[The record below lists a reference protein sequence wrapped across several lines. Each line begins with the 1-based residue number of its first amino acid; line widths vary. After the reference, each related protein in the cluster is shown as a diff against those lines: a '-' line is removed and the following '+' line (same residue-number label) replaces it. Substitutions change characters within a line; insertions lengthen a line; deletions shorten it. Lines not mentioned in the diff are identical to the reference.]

1 MEHHELLRDLLIL
14 FGFAALIAVVLQR
27 ARQSTIVVYLL
38 TGILVGPSGLGLIT
52 NQAAI
57 ELMAEIGVVLLLFT
71 IGIEFSLKKL
81 ARLRQVV
88 LGAGSRQVVLTALIA
103 LSIALLLSYPWQ
115 ESLLWGLLIAA
126 SSTAIVLK
134 LLFDRRELVTPHG
147 RAILGVLL
155 FQDICV
161 VAMMAVVP
169 ALTTTGTGA
178 SVALAIGYA
187 LLKSLA
193 LVALILTAARYFF
206 PPLWRR
212 IVVLRN
218 KEIFLIAT
226 IFFALGTAWVASL
239 VGLSL
244 AIGAFLAGLALS
256 ESDYTHQILSDILPF
271 RDSFNSLFFMS
282 IGMLLN
288 LEFLQ
293 ERLLLVT
300 GFAAAIFLLK
310 TITGASSVLLLGF
323 PLRMSLLVGLGVA
336 QVGEFSFILLRQ
348 GAGVG
353 LVSERDYQL
362 FLAAAVIT
370 MALTPIVIQ
379 LSPRLAEQ
387 FPETIPKL
395 HRFFPEPL
403 SGDLAQQSPGLQ
415 DHVILCGYGLNGRMS
430 ARVLKQANI
439 PYLILD
445 MNPETVRRA
454 AEEGEPIFFGDG
466 SKPGILSKAGIERA
480 RAIVYAISD
489 PFVLDRSVST
499 ARAANPQITI
509 FARTNRQEDVGLL
522 KQAGANEVVAEEYE
536 AALEI
541 IVHLLKLFGVSR
553 SDAAARVQD
562 VDVEKER
569 QAEEEALLGLS

>member
-1 MEHHELLRDLLIL
+1 MAHHELLRDLLIL
-14 FGFAALIAVVLQR
+14 FGFAALIAVLLQR

-52 NQAAI
+52 NRQAI

-71 IGIEFSLKKL
+71 IGVEFSLKKL
-81 ARLRQVV
+81 ARMRQVV
-88 LGAGSRQVVLTALIA
+88 LGAGSRQVVLTAVIA
-103 LSIALLLSYPWQ
+103 LSFALLLSYPWQ
-115 ESLLWGLLIAA
+115 QSLLWGFLIAA

-134 LLFDRRELVTPHG
+134 LLFDRRELETPHG

-161 VAMMAVVP
+161 VPMMAVVP
-169 ALTTTGTGA
+169 ALTTTGA
-178 SVALAIGYA
+178 SVGLAIVYALA
-187 LLKSLA
+187 KSLTV
-193 LVALILTAARYFF
+193 VAIILLAGRYFF
-206 PPLWRR
+206 PPMWRR

-256 ESDYTHQILSDILPF
+256 ESDYAHQILSDILPF
-271 RDSFNSLFFMS
+271 RDSFTSLFFMS

-288 LEFLQ
+288 LGLLQ
-293 ERLLLVT
+293 ERWALVL
-300 GFAAAIFLLK
+300 GLAAGIFLLK
-310 TITGASSVLLLGF
+310 TATGAGSVLLLGF
-323 PLRMSLLVGLGVA
+323 PPRISLLVGLGLA
-336 QVGEFSFILLRQ
+336 QVGEFSFILLQQ
-348 GAGVG
+348 GADVG
-353 LVSERDYQL
+353 LVSEGDYQL
-362 FLAAAVIT
+362 FLAAAVIS
-370 MALTPIVIQ
+370 MVLTPIVIQ

-403 SGDLAQQSPGLQ
+403 SGDLAQKSPGLQ
-415 DHVILCGYGLNGRMS
+415 GHVILCGYGLNGRMS
-430 ARVLKQANI
+430 ARVLRQAGV

-454 AEEGEPIFFGDG
+454 ATEGESIFFGDG
-466 SKPGILSKAGIERA
+466 SKPGILEKAGVERA

-489 PFVLDRSVST
+489 PFVLDRAVAV

-509 FARTNRQEDVGLL
+509 FARTNRLEDVTLL
-522 KQAGANEVVAEEYE
+522 KQAGANEVVAAEYE

-541 IVHLLKLFGVSR
+541 IVHLLRLFGMSR
-553 SDAAARVQD
+553 SQAAMRVQD